1 MTDTLLRSLREHLLD
16 ESEPL
21 AGLLRKCLL
30 LGAETGSEAL
40 REWARRELNGYG
52 DEDEVPKYRKFQD
65 VPISM
70 DSMSGRFWRR
80 GDIISRVNL
89 PPEARGY
96 VLEELTF
103 RQPIEELQQLAGQKQ
118 VSFTAPGLAVAQAI
132 WNREL
137 GPFQNID
144 GLSYVVPGSAVM
156 GILGQIRTKLVD
168 VVADLTAD
176 TPMSEL
182 PRRGQVD
189 AAVNHRLGDIYN
201 TTIQTTNGPLA
212 IGAKAKASTEGL
224 TVEDAL
230 RLLDKVQHAAAD
242 VPNTQRGELL
252 DALIELRAAVESDE
266 PDTGEVVKRVG
277 KLRAI
282 ADKLG
287 VASVAAA
294 TGGAAQ
300 ALTELAVS
308 GAFG

>member
-30 LGAETGSEAL
+30 LGAETGSESL
-40 REWARRELNGYG
+40 REWARRELYGYG
-52 DEDEVPKYRKFQD
+52 EEDEVPTYRKFHD
-65 VPISM
+65 VPMSV
-70 DSMSGRFWRR
+70 DSTSGRFWRQ
-80 GDIISRVNL
+80 GDTISRLHL
-89 PPEARGY
+89 PLEARKY
-96 VLEELTF
+96 VPEELTF
-103 RQPIEELQQLAGQKQ
+103 RQPIEELQHLAGQKKLN
-118 VSFTAPGLAVAQAI
+118 FTAPGLAVAQAI
-132 WNREL
+132 WSREL

-144 GLSYVVPGSAVM
+144 GLSYVMSGSVVV

-168 VVADLTAD
+168 VVADLTAE

-182 PRRGQVD
+182 PKKGQVD
-189 AAVNHRLGDIYN
+189 AAVSHRLGDIYN
-201 TTIQTTNGPLA
+201 TTIQTATGPVA
-212 IGAKAKASTEGL
+212 IGAKATASMEGL

-230 RLLDKVQHAAAD
+230 RLLDKVQVAAAD
-242 VPNTQRGELL
+242 IAEAQRAELL
-252 DALIELRAAVESDE
+252 DALTELRAAVESDE
-266 PDTGEVVKRVG
+266 PETGDVVKKVG
-277 KLRAI
+277 KLRVI

-300 ALTELAVS
+300 AITELAVS

>member
-1 MTDTLLRSLREHLLD
+1 VTDTLLRSLREHLLD

-52 DEDEVPKYRKFQD
+52 DEDEVPNYRKFQD

-70 DSMSGRFWRR
+70 DSMSGRMWRR
-80 GDIISRVNL
+80 GDIISRLNV
-89 PPEARGY
+89 PTEAREY
-96 VLEELTF
+96 VLEEITF
-103 RQPIEELQQLAGQKQ
+103 KQPIEELQHLAEQKQ
-118 VSFTAPGLAVAQAI
+118 VSFTSPGLAVAQAI

-137 GPFQNID
+137 GPFQSVD
-144 GLSYVVPGSAVM
+144 GLSYVISGSKVT

-182 PRRGQVD
+182 PKKGQVD

-201 TTIQTTNGPLA
+201 TTIQTTNGPVA
-212 IGAKAKASTEGL
+212 IGSMAKASTEGL
-224 TVEDAL
+224 TVENAL
-230 RLLDKVQHAAAD
+230 RLLDKVQQAAAD
-242 VPNTQRGELL
+242 IAETQRGELL
-252 DALIELRAAVESDE
+252 DALTELRAAVESDE
-266 PDTGEVVKRVG
+266 PDTGEVVKKVG

-287 VASVAAA
+287 VASVAPA

-300 ALTELAVS
+300 AITELAVS